1 MIIAIDVKYYE
12 KEKSAKAV
20 GLLFNWEDEK
30 QTKVIIKSINEINQY
45 KSGEFYKRELP
56 CIKAIMEDLA
66 HNEIAAIIV
75 DGYVFIDNNNGYGL
89 GGHVYEVYNKKIPVI
104 GVAKTPFF
112 KNKETVKEIY
122 RGKSKNPL
130 YVSSI
135 GINLEYASKKIQEMA
150 GDYRIPTILRKVDGL
165 TRI

>member
-1 MIIAIDVKYYE
+1 MIIAIDVKYNE
-12 KEKSAKAV
+12 IEKSAKAV

-30 QTKVIIKSINEINQY
+30 EVKVITKSINEINQY
-45 KSGEFYKRELP
+45 KSGEFYNRELP
-56 CIKAIMEDLA
+56 CIKVIVESFHPD
-66 HNEIAAIIV
+66 EIETIIV
-75 DGYVFIDNNNGYGL
+75 DGHVYIDNNRRYGL
-89 GGHVYEVYNKKIPVI
+89 GGYVYEEYKQRIPVI

>member
-1 MIIAIDVKYYE
+1 MILAVDVKYNE

-30 QTKVIIKSINEINQY
+30 QVKVITKSINEINQY

-66 HNEIAAIIV
+66 HIEITAIII

-89 GGHVYEVYNKKIPVI
+89 GGHVYEVYNKKISVI

-112 KNKETVKEIY
+112 KNKETVKKIY

-135 GINLEYASKKIQEMA
+135 GVDLDYVSKKIQEMH
-150 GDYRIPTILRKVDGL
+150 GDYRIPTLLKKLDGL